1 MRAHSPHAAKVN
13 TGRTVRLNLSLAIC
27 LLDFRIFHFGFLDFG
42 IFKNNI
48 DVQQLPSTQC
58 MHPSPQGG
66 PPQGSPVPAAAR
78 SPPGSGARP
87 AIGQPVRLRQRMAAE
102 AGPAEPDAVPTA
114 RRARRAGPPSA
125 AAMHA
130 PVAKER
136 QQISWEITNQIPG
149 RFWNADQVPA
159 PFAAPSGLDKRMATL
174 HPTIRA
180 GGDQVDLARHPN

>member
-1 MRAHSPHAAKVN
+1 
-13 TGRTVRLNLSLAIC
+13 
-27 LLDFRIFHFGFLDFG
+27 
-42 IFKNNI
+42 
-48 DVQQLPSTQC
+48 
-58 MHPSPQGG
+58 
-66 PPQGSPVPAAAR
+66 
-78 SPPGSGARP
+78 
-87 AIGQPVRLRQRMAAE
+87 MAAE